1 MWVVFCGKIVVGIAA
16 SLKFEQAVQ
25 KKDQRE
31 VGNFGIGIVKDIIYE
46 NYNERLIFIMNVIV
60 LMLKLLSL
68 KY

>member
-31 VGNFGIGIVKDIIYE
+31 IWYSWKFWYRN
-46 NYNERLIFIMNVIV
+46 NERYNL
-60 LMLKLLSL
+60 
-68 KY
+68 

>member
-1 MWVVFCGKIVVGIAA
+1 MWVVFCGKIVVRIAA

-46 NYNERLIFIMNVIV
+46 NYNERLIFT
-60 LMLKLLSL
+60 ML
-68 KY
+68 